1 MGLSTR
7 ICDDVCRVPAITV
20 NRATEI
26 CDLMITVSPAIGNA
40 VCSAPMDHNS
50 FPRYGFLLG
59 DHGVERQQSTTLNL
73 LTLEVS
79 NLC

>member
-1 MGLSTR
+1 M
-7 ICDDVCRVPAITV
+7 PAITV

-50 FPRYGFLLG
+50 FSPGTGSFWATMVWNASRARL
-59 DHGVERQQSTTLNL
+59 
-73 LTLEVS
+73 
-79 NLC
+79 